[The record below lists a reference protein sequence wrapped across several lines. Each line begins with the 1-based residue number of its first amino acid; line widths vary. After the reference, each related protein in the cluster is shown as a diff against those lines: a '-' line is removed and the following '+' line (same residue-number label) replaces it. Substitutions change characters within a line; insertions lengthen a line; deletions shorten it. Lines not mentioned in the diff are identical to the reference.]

1 MKISPARI
9 RTWMASPNGKASL
22 TEAAVALVEDLH
34 GIAKLLPDGEEPKE
48 YLVKLFFPRFYK
60 SVSRNED

>member
-9 RTWMASPNGKASL
+9 RSWMASPNGKVVMK
-22 TEAAVALVEDLH
+22 EAASAFAEDLH
-34 GIAKLLPDGEEPKE
+34 AIACLLPDGEEPKE
-48 YLVKLFFPRFYK
+48 YLVKLLFPRFYK

>member
-1 MKISPARI
+1 
-9 RTWMASPNGKASL
+9 MASPNGRAAMS
-22 TEAAVALVEDLH
+22 EAAVAIAEDLH
-34 GIAKLLPDGEEPKE
+34 AIACLLPDGEEPKE